1 MNDSSSAYEHMES
14 VGSILSRL
22 MASSSM
28 ADLTAYAPIWNDW
41 PALVGD
47 KLARHISPL
56 SVSNGR
62 LRIMVKNDAMRHR
75 LQLQKQS
82 IISQINE
89 HLDSEKV
96 TDLIFNFSD
105 KG

>member
-1 MNDSSSAYEHMES
+1 MNDSSSMNEHMES

-22 MASSSM
+22 MASSSI
-28 ADLTAYAPIWNDW
+28 ADLAAYAPIWNDW
-41 PALVGD
+41 TSLVGT
-47 KLARHISPL
+47 KLAQHISPL

-62 LRIMVKNDAMRHR
+62 LRVIVDNDAMRHR

-82 IISQINE
+82 IISQINQ
-89 HLDSEKV
+89 HLDSKKV
-96 TDLIFNFSD
+96 TDLIFNFSE

>member
-1 MNDSSSAYEHMES
+1 MNDSSSTPKQMES

-28 ADLTAYAPIWNDW
+28 SNLAAYAPIWNDW

-47 KLARHISPL
+47 KLAQHISPL

-62 LRIMVKNDAMRHR
+62 LRIIVKNGAMRHR

-96 TDLIFNFSD
+96 TDLIFDSSERR
-105 KG
+105 